1 MQNFKNNFFIE
12 QLRWLLLH
20 LILLFNNFNF
30 QFVNSPVG
38 TRTKKN
44 TFKRRPYQDVF
55 KWFSWEILKDVLKRT
70 AYVRP
75 EKNVLC
81 TSSKGHHMYVLRRTC
96 FIRICERYKKHLSI
110 FPNAY
115 IYSLHRMSCIHL
127 FFAQNVHQES
137 WYLTSCFNQ
146 LQRYFVCHFEP
157 SFDIIITIIITI
169 MTLSMSEYHRMG
181 WK

>member
-1 MQNFKNNFFIE
+1 MV
-12 QLRWLLLH
+12 QLGNTERR
-20 LILLFNNFNF
+20 
-30 QFVNSPVG
+30 P
-38 TRTKKN
+38 KKN
-44 TFKRRPYQDVF
+44 SLCTSGKERLMY
-55 KWFSWEILKDVLKRT
+55 VLKRT
-70 AYVRP
+70 
-75 EKNVLC
+75 
-81 TSSKGHHMYVLRRTC
+81 HHMYVLRRTC
-96 FIRICERYKKHLSI
+96 FIRICERYKKYLSI

-169 MTLSMSEYHRMG
+169 MTLSMAEYHRMG
-181 WK
+181 GSNTKNAKLWDLVVYIHSKQGFWCIKIPDNIV